1 MSVDLAKG
9 RFIALTIVRLLGVA
23 LALLGLAIIA
33 GKIGVPREV
42 GYLFFVIGLLEALIL
57 PIILTRKWKTPRP

>member
-1 MSVDLAKG
+1 MTEDIAKG
-9 RFIALTIVRLLGVA
+9 RFIALNIVRLLGVT

-33 GKIGVPREV
+33 GKIAVPREV
-42 GYLFFVIGLLEALIL
+42 GYVFFVVGLLDALIV

>member
-1 MSVDLAKG
+1 MTEDLAKG

-33 GKIGVPREV
+33 GKVGVPREV
-42 GYLFFVIGLLEALIL
+42 GYIFFVLGLLEAMIL
-57 PIILTRKWKTPRP
+57 PIILTRKWKTPRG